1 MHYGTD
7 RVPERLAATRATPN
21 HPKTARVGLVLT
33 QKLLRSL
40 QPRNDAVGSV
50 HPCLQSTQLLADLR
64 DLFGCHGG
72 VWVFRTVRFERVVLS
87 SPGRVWPGRMDDREE
102 VLEAHA

>member
-64 DLFGCHGG
+64 DLFGCH
-72 VWVFRTVRFERVVLS
+72 WEILFLNSDRRSYLLAMFRC
-87 SPGRVWPGRMDDREE
+87 
-102 VLEAHA
+102 